1 MTQEQKN
8 LIYKMLL
15 KIKFALSS
23 NDEDIGKAKVPHHK
37 IILINKA
44 PIWQKP
50 RRFLR
55 SQKTKKLSVNANS

>member
-1 MTQEQKN
+1 
-8 LIYKMLL
+8 MLL